1 MRAFKAG
8 ISVCALALVLG
19 AASLAAAGDPCTDA
33 GNAAKANDALAK
45 ARAKNYSAADAGANA
60 VLGACPTHAVA
71 TQAMGQSLVAQ
82 KRYDDAIA
90 RLTTAVGAK
99 PDLAYA
105 YLWRGYAYYYKK
117 QPDKMVG
124 DFQTFLRLQPTA
136 PEASTVKQLLASLNR

>member
-1 MRAFKAG
+1 MSVFKHGAAAA
-8 ISVCALALVLG
+8 ALAFALV
-19 AASLAAAGDPCTDA
+19 APPLAAASDPCTDP

-45 ARAKNYSAADAGANA
+45 ARAKNYPAADAGANA

-90 RLTTAVGAK
+90 RLTTALGAK

-105 YLWRGYAYYYKK
+105 YLWRGYAHYYKK

-136 PEASTVKQLLASLNR
+136 PEAATVRQLLASLNR

>member
-1 MRAFKAG
+1 MSASKLA
-8 ISVCALALVLG
+8 VAALTLVAAIAVAPPAG
-19 AASLAAAGDPCTDA
+19 AADPCTDPA
-33 GNAAKANDALAK
+33 NAAKANDALAK
-45 ARAKNYSAADAGANA
+45 ARAKDYSAADAGANA

-71 TQAMGQSLVAQ
+71 VQAMGQSLVAQ

-90 RLTTAVGAK
+90 RLTTALGAK

-105 YLWRGYAYYYKK
+105 YLWRGYARYYKR

-136 PEASTVKQLLASLNR
+136 PEASVVRQLLASLNH

>member
-1 MRAFKAG
+1 MRAFRAG
-8 ISVCALALVLG
+8 IAAFALVLAVAAPLR
-19 AASLAAAGDPCTDA
+19 AASDPCTDP

-45 ARAKNYSAADAGANA
+45 VRAKQFAAGDAAANG
-60 VLGACPTHAVA
+60 VLAACPTHAVA

-90 RLTTAVGAK
+90 RLTTAITAK

-105 YLWRGYAYYYKK
+105 YLWRGYAHYYKK
-117 QPDKMVG
+117 QPDKLIG

>member
-1 MRAFKAG
+1 MNAFKARA
-8 ISVCALALVLG
+8 SVAALAIVVV
-19 AASLAAAGDPCTDA
+19 AASLAVAGDPCTDP
-33 GNAAKANDALAK
+33 GNAAKANDALSK
-45 ARAKNYSAADAGANA
+45 ARAKNYAAADAGANA

-82 KRYDDAIA
+82 KKYDDAIA
-90 RLTTAVGAK
+90 RLTTSIGAK

-105 YLWRGYAYYYKK
+105 YLWRGYAYYYKR

>member
-1 MRAFKAG
+1 MSAIKIGVAAFT
-8 ISVCALALVLG
+8 LV
-19 AASLAAAGDPCTDA
+19 AAFAVAPLAAAADPCTDPA
-33 GNAAKANDALAK
+33 NAAKANDALAK
-45 ARAKNYSAADAGANA
+45 ARAKNYPAADAGANA

-71 TQAMGQSLVAQ
+71 VQAMGQSLVAQ

-90 RLTTAVGAK
+90 RLTTALGAK

-105 YLWRGYAYYYKK
+105 YLWRGYAHYYKK

-136 PEASTVKQLLASLNR
+136 PEASVVRQLLTSLNR